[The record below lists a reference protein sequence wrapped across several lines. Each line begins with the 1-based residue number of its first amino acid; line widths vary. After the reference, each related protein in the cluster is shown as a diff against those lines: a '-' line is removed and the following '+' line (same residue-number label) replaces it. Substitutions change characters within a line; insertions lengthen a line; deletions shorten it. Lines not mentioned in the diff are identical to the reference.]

1 MESQDAL
8 TAIYMDIWP
17 KNAKGPRKK
26 ERQGS
31 ATNVTKQG
39 TQQEIVEQNKR

>member
-31 ATNVTKQG
+31 AINVT
-39 TQQEIVEQNKR
+39 NKDT